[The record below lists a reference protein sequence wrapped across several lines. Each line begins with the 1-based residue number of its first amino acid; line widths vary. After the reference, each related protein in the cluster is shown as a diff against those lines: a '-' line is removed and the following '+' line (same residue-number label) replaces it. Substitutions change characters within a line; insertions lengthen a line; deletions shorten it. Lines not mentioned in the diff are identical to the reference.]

1 MSLNR
6 LVAITKALAD
16 PNRVRALM
24 ACRYREL
31 CVCQIVELLDLAPS
45 TVSKHLAI
53 LRQAGLLTS
62 RKKGRWIHYRIPE
75 SDPSSLVRDAHA
87 LVKRSLA
94 RDSRMRDDR
103 KRIEAILRLDT
114 DELCLKQ
121 RCRPP
126 SKSGA

>member
-1 MSLNR
+1 MSLHR

-16 PNRVRALM
+16 PNRTRALM
-24 ACRYREL
+24 ACHHREL

-62 RKKGRWIHYRIPE
+62 RKKGRWIYYRVPE
-75 SDPSSLVRDAHA
+75 SYPSSLERDAHA
-87 LVKRSLA
+87 LVKLSLA
-94 RDSRMRDDR
+94 RDSRIRDDR
-103 KRIEAILRLDT
+103 KRIEDILRLDP

-121 RCRPP
+121 RCRPRT
-126 SKSGA
+126 KT